1 MSEEKFDFGAMV
13 SAQMKTFR
21 PGFKFP
27 KSFNDFK
34 NVESDPEKRRA
45 ELKAAS
51 GEGLD
56 ETAEAEVRKSPL
68 DASIQ
73 AAFESGDPVEGK
85 VEKEVKGG
93 YEVTVK
99 GQRAFCPFSQIDRYR
114 RPGAVYVGE
123 TFLFQVQEYGAD
135 DRGVNLIVSRRA
147 ELELEQQALND
158 DLRATLEEGQTLN
171 GQVTKVLEFG
181 AFVDLG
187 GMEGLV
193 PVREI
198 SWDKVT
204 NPANY
209 VKAGDYV
216 TVKVLS
222 VDWERDR
229 ISLSIRECQAKPLKP
244 RKDDE
249 AAADGEPSID
259 LAAEMAKVNAAGA
272 GFTAGAFDAL

>member
-27 KSFNDFK
+27 TSFNEFK
-34 NVESDPEKRRA
+34 SVEADPEKR
-45 ELKAAS
+45 KAALRIAA
-51 GEGLD
+51 GEIGD
-56 ETAEAEVRKSPL
+56 DDDPAEEKSPL
-68 DASIQ
+68 NESIK
-73 AAFESGDPVEGK
+73 AAFEAGDPVEGK

-99 GQRAFCPFSQIDRYR
+99 GQRAFCPYSQIDRFR
-114 RPGAVYVGE
+114 NAGSAYVGE

-147 ELELEQQALND
+147 ELDLERQALKE
-158 DLRATLEEGQTLN
+158 DLRSTLEEGQTRN

-209 VKAGDYV
+209 VKVGDYV

-222 VDWERDR
+222 VDWDRDR
-229 ISLSIRECQAKPLKP
+229 ISLSIRDCQAKPMKP
-244 RKDDE
+244 RKD
-249 AAADGEPSID
+249 EPASEEPAVD
-259 LAAEMAKVNAAGA
+259 VDAEVAKVNAASA
-272 GFTAGAFDAL
+272 SFISGAFDAL